1 MESLRAFC
9 ARVGTA
15 VPRTAAILLL
25 SVRFL
30 FCLAP
35 PCTASES
42 GHSGSRKTHRD
53 GGHGESAL
61 AVVWKWGNF
70 LILFGGLG
78 WYLRKPLK
86 DFLES
91 RTRSIQEGLANGRLA
106 KEMAAKQLSEIESRL
121 AHVDEEIRT
130 LKTWA
135 LSEAEEERSRILES
149 AKVEARKILELAQRE
164 IDGIKKSARLELK
177 SHIAELAVRLAE
189 ERLQKSVGSE
199 ENRRLVLQFL
209 DSLEVAKN

>member
-1 MESLRAFC
+1 
-9 ARVGTA
+9 
-15 VPRTAAILLL
+15 
-25 SVRFL
+25 
-30 FCLAP
+30 
-35 PCTASES
+35 
-42 GHSGSRKTHRD
+42 
-53 GGHGESAL
+53 
-61 AVVWKWGNF
+61 
-70 LILFGGLG
+70 
-78 WYLRKPLK
+78 
-86 DFLES
+86 
-91 RTRSIQEGLANGRLA
+91 
-106 KEMAAKQLSEIESRL
+106 MAANQLSEIESRL
-121 AHVDEEIRT
+121 AHVDEEIRA
-130 LKTWA
+130 LKTQA

>member
-15 VPRTAAILLL
+15 VPRTAGVLFL
-25 SVRFL
+25 SVGFL
-30 FCLAP
+30 LCLDQAY
-35 PCTASES
+35 TASES
-42 GHSGSRKTHRD
+42 GHNSSGKTHRD

-121 AHVDEEIRT
+121 AHVDEEIRAF
-130 LKTWA
+130 KTQA

>member
-9 ARVGTA
+9 AKVGTA
-15 VPRTAAILLL
+15 VSRAAGILLL
-25 SVRFL
+25 CAAFL
-30 FCLAP
+30 LCQDQG
-35 PCTASES
+35 CTASES
-42 GHSGSRKTHRD
+42 GHSGSGKTHRD

-121 AHVDEEIRT
+121 AHVDEEIRA
-130 LKTWA
+130 LKTQA
-135 LSEAEEERSRILES
+135 FSEAEEERSRILES

-189 ERLQKSVGSE
+189 EQLQKSVGSE

>member
-15 VPRTAAILLL
+15 VPRTAGILFL
-25 SVRFL
+25 SVGFL
-30 FCLAP
+30 LCLHQAY
-35 PCTASES
+35 TASES
-42 GHSGSRKTHRD
+42 GHNSSRKTHGD

-106 KEMAAKQLSEIESRL
+106 KEMAANQLSEIESRL
-121 AHVDEEIRT
+121 AHVDEEIRA
-130 LKTWA
+130 LKTQA

-209 DSLEVAKN
+209 DSLEAAKN

>member
-1 MESLRAFC
+1 
-9 ARVGTA
+9 
-15 VPRTAAILLL
+15 LL
-25 SVRFL
+25 SAAFL
-30 FCLAP
+30 LCP
-35 PCTASES
+35 DQECTASEPGHNGS
-42 GHSGSRKTHRD
+42 GKTH
-53 GGHGESAL
+53 GKEGHGESAL
-61 AVVWKWGNF
+61 AVVWRWGNF

-91 RTRSIQEGLANGRLA
+91 RTRSIQEGLANGRSA
-106 KEMAAKQLSEIESRL
+106 KEMATKQLSEVESRL
-121 AHVDEEIRT
+121 AHLSEEIHS
-130 LKTWA
+130 LKTQA
-135 LSEAEEERSRILES
+135 LREAEEERSRILES
-149 AKVEARKILELAQRE
+149 AKAEAKKILELAQRE
-164 IDGIKKSARLELK
+164 IDGMKKSARLELK

>member
-9 ARVGTA
+9 ARAAATG
-15 VPRTAAILLL
+15 PRAAGIILL
-25 SVRFL
+25 SAAFL
-30 FCLAP
+30 LCP
-35 PCTASES
+35 DQECTASGAGHNSS
-42 GHSGSRKTHRD
+42 GKTH
-53 GGHGESAL
+53 GEQGHGESAL
-61 AVVWKWGNF
+61 AVVWRWGNF

-91 RTRSIQEGLANGRLA
+91 RTRSIQEGLANGRSA
-106 KEMAAKQLSEIESRL
+106 KEMATKQLSEVESRL
-121 AHVDEEIRT
+121 VHLNEEIHS
-130 LKTWA
+130 LKTQA
-135 LSEAEEERSRILES
+135 LREAEEERSRILES
-149 AKVEARKILELAQRE
+149 AKAEAKKILELAQRE
-164 IDGIKKSARLELK
+164 IEGMKKSARLELK